1 MPQGPRTYGSQVGRP
16 PKKTSVGLSKAG
28 GDFAVGYRGAKK
40 LRKDMAGKTIKLE
53 REYYDKKKKKNKKKS
68 KLSLKQKILKALKIS
83 AKGAGGA
90 AAIATELALP
100 TQTGMSELPKGFHK
114 MSPRKK
120 AQYINSMKRSK

>member
-1 MPQGPRTYGSQVGRP
+1 MPNHYSS
-16 PKKTSVGLSKAG
+16 SVGLSKAG

-90 AAIATELALP
+90 ATVLSELAVPDQAGAP
-100 TQTGMSELPKGFHK
+100 TLPKGFYSW
-114 MSPRKK
+114 SPRKK
-120 AQYINSMKRSK
+120 SQYVNSLRRK

>member
-1 MPQGPRTYGSQVGRP
+1 MPNYSS
-16 PKKTSVGLSKAG
+16 SVGLSKAG
-28 GDFAVGYRGAKK
+28 GDFAVGRKQAKQ
-40 LRKDMAGKTIKLE
+40 LKTF
-53 REYYDKKKKKNKKKS
+53 
-68 KLSLKQKILKALKIS
+68 KQKLLKALKIT

-120 AQYINSMKRSK
+120 AQYINSMKKRS